1 MEISN
6 LHNKEFKAMIIK
18 LLHEL
23 GIRKD
28 EYSEKFN
35 RVRKYKKELKNTITE
50 IKNIL
55 GGINSRLDDTE
66 KQIDF
71 YIYLLLLFSCSVISD
86 SL

>member
-1 MEISN
+1 
-6 LHNKEFKAMIIK
+6 MIIK

>member
-1 MEISN
+1 
-6 LHNKEFKAMIIK
+6 MIIK

-55 GGINSRLDDTE
+55 E
-66 KQIDF
+66 
-71 YIYLLLLFSCSVISD
+71 
-86 SL
+86 